1 MAQFGV
7 GSSNH
12 MQLPY
17 KATVPDQ
24 AESRAALIVAYLILY
39 RLLCHHTEDIVGC
52 HGNGTCI
59 CLQEVEH
66 GACLLRTPKYVV
78 WGFLMFELKGVAIT
92 TNNPL
97 CLIRWCQRRKPPAD
111 PMSHT

>member
-7 GSSNH
+7 GSRNH

-39 RLLCHHTEDIVGC
+39 RLLRHHTELEDIAGC
-52 HGNGTCI
+52 HGNGTCMFAWG
-59 CLQEVEH
+59 
-66 GACLLRTPKYVV
+66 GAWC
-78 WGFLMFELKGVAIT
+78 MFV
-92 TNNPL
+92 
-97 CLIRWCQRRKPPAD
+97 C
-111 PMSHT
+111 

>member
-24 AESRAALIVAYLILY
+24 AESKAALIVAYLILY
-39 RLLCHHTEDIVGC
+39 R
-52 HGNGTCI
+52 
-59 CLQEVEH
+59 
-66 GACLLRTPKYVV
+66 VV
-78 WGFLMFELKGVAIT
+78 
-92 TNNPL
+92 
-97 CLIRWCQRRKPPAD
+97 
-111 PMSHT
+111 

>member
-24 AESRAALIVAYLILY
+24 AESKAALIVAYLILY
-39 RLLCHHTEDIVGC
+39 RLPCHHILQLITMAIVCMYGTWCMDMFVC
-52 HGNGTCI
+52 HGHQN
-59 CLQEVEH
+59 
-66 GACLLRTPKYVV
+66 
-78 WGFLMFELKGVAIT
+78 
-92 TNNPL
+92 
-97 CLIRWCQRRKPPAD
+97 WCEI
-111 PMSHT
+111 

>member
-7 GSSNH
+7 GSNNH

-39 RLLCHHTEDIVGC
+39 RLPCHHISQVAMAIVYVC
-52 HGNGTCI
+52 MRWSMVH
-59 CLQEVEH
+59 V
-66 GACLLRTPKYVV
+66 CLLRTPKYVV
-78 WGFLMFELKGVAIT
+78 WGFLML
-92 TNNPL
+92 
-97 CLIRWCQRRKPPAD
+97 D
-111 PMSHT
+111 

>member
-24 AESRAALIVAYLILY
+24 AESKAALIVAYLILY
-39 RLLCHHTEDIVGC
+39 RLSCHHILQVAMAIV
-52 HGNGTCI
+52 
-59 CLQEVEH
+59 
-66 GACLLRTPKYVV
+66 
-78 WGFLMFELKGVAIT
+78 
-92 TNNPL
+92 L
-97 CLIRWCQRRKPPAD
+97 CLHGVKHGTTDMFVCCGHQKWCEI
-111 PMSHT
+111 

>member
-39 RLLCHHTEDIVGC
+39 RLPCHHILVTMAIVCMGWSMV
-52 HGNGTCI
+52 HRH
-59 CLQEVEH
+59 V
-66 GACLLRTPKYVV
+66 CLLWTPKVV
-78 WGFLMFELKGVAIT
+78 RCDMLD
-92 TNNPL
+92 
-97 CLIRWCQRRKPPAD
+97 CRRLP
-111 PMSHT
+111 

>member
-7 GSSNH
+7 GSRNH

-39 RLLCHHTEDIVGC
+39 RLPCHHILVTMAIVLC
-52 HGNGTCI
+52 LHG
-59 CLQEVEH
+59 VEH
-66 GACLLRTPKYVV
+66 DRRYTCLSVVDIESVVRFGMLDCRSLPWLPTPHSNSHYLR
-78 WGFLMFELKGVAIT
+78 I
-92 TNNPL
+92 
-97 CLIRWCQRRKPPAD
+97 
-111 PMSHT
+111 